1 MQKYYPV
8 ILAVIILFAG
18 NSFNTRTYAQ
28 NNTSTSGTS
37 TVMTPPHPSPQHQAS
52 TQDRQGNE
60 NNHVYQRVEK
70 EPEYPGGTEALFKF
84 LGENLKYPDLAKLTK
99 TQGRVFVYFVVKSDG
114 TVDNISLIK
123 GIGNG
128 CDEEALRVI
137 KLMPKWIPG
146 ENKGKK
152 VNVAFYLP
160 IKFKLDTIQKQK

>member
-1 MQKYYPV
+1 M
-8 ILAVIILFAG
+8 
-18 NSFNTRTYAQ
+18 
-28 NNTSTSGTS
+28 
-37 TVMTPPHPSPQHQAS
+37 
-52 TQDRQGNE
+52 
-60 NNHVYQRVEK
+60 
-70 EPEYPGGTEALFKF
+70 
-84 LGENLKYPDLAKLTK
+84 AKLTK